1 MLSGSRSQKTEPGK
15 QKIIIADDT
24 VVLPYLYCEAGEH
37 TTGITTIFL
46 CAAMTNGVYLL

>member
-15 QKIIIADDT
+15 QKTIIAD
-24 VVLPYLYCEAGEH
+24 CEAGEH